1 MKTLFN
7 KISAV
12 GVTVVVS
19 LSVMISSC
27 TDLKDKSYNTIIASQ
42 FSATDQD
49 LAALA
54 GAAYV
59 NWRILLLQWNGVYR
73 ADETAGDELL
83 TPARPNGWVDGGVY
97 RRIHEHKWTTDDDI
111 SVNTWSRTFA
121 GITNC
126 NRIIYQ
132 VEQNLI
138 PVNENDK
145 KSLISEMKV
154 LRASYYWVLCNFF
167 GNVPIVD
174 RFDVPDGFLPKQN
187 TRKEVYDFIVKEI
200 TDNIGN
206 LSDLHNT
213 KTYGKFNKWAAYALL
228 AKVYLNAE
236 VYTGTAAWDKC
247 IQACDAIINSGAG
260 YGLEDNQKSVFVTNN
275 ENSKEI
281 IFALP
286 LDSKYVT
293 DWNAFDIHMQTLEPE
308 NQATYNL
315 ESSPWGGV
323 CAIPQFIN
331 TFDPDDARLKDNY
344 IQGQQYSSKGD
355 KLICTLGSM
364 VGKPLIFVNS
374 VPGVDQS
381 EETDGFRLGK
391 FEIAMGATNRL
402 SNDFPL
408 FRYADILMMKAE
420 CLLRTGHADDA
431 AAIVTQVRQRNF
443 KSNPAKAVVTGADLL
458 KGSSYDYGL
467 RNHITST
474 YEGGSDIQY
483 GRFLDELGWEFCQE
497 AHRRTDMIR
506 FGMFTKKSWLSH
518 SPNGDYRVL
527 FPIPIGEIQKN
538 SNLKQNT
545 GY

>member
-1 MKTLFN
+1 MKNLNIIITKGIMTIISLLILFP
-7 KISAV
+7 
-12 GVTVVVS
+12 
-19 LSVMISSC
+19 SC

-42 FSATDQD
+42 FKATDQD

-73 ADETAGDELL
+73 AAETSADEQVI
-83 TPARPNGWVDGGVY
+83 PARPNGWVDGGVY
-97 RRIHEHKWTTDDDI
+97 RRIHEHIWTTDDDI
-111 SVNTWSRTFA
+111 SVNTWSRTYA

-126 NRIIYQ
+126 NRVIYQ
-132 VEQNLI
+132 IEQNLI

-145 KSLISEMKV
+145 EALISEMKV
-154 LRASYYWVLCNFF
+154 LRASYYWVLCDFF
-167 GNVPIVD
+167 GNVPIID
-174 RFDVPDGFLPKQN
+174 KFDVPDGYLPTQN
-187 TRKEVYDFIVKEI
+187 TRKEVYNFIVQEI

-206 LSDLHNT
+206 LSSLNNT
-213 KTYGKFNKWAAYALL
+213 STYGKFNQWAAYALL

-236 VYTGTAAWDKC
+236 VYTGTPEWDKC
-247 IQACDAIINSGAG
+247 IQACDAVIQSNAG

-286 LDSKYVT
+286 FDSKYVT
-293 DWNAFDIHMQTLEPE
+293 DWNAWDIHMQTLEPE

-315 ESSPWGGV
+315 ESTPWGGV
-323 CAIPQFIN
+323 CAIPQFID

-355 KLICTLGSM
+355 ILICTLGAM
-364 VGKPLIFVNS
+364 LGKPLAYTNT

-408 FRYADILMMKAE
+408 FRYADILLMKAE
-420 CLLRTGHADDA
+420 SLLRTGHTDEA
-431 AAIVTQVRQRNF
+431 AALVSQVRVRDF
-443 KSNPAKAVVTGADLL
+443 LSNPSKATVSGSDLL

-474 YEGGSDIQY
+474 SEGGNDIQY

-506 FGMFTKKSWLSH
+506 FGVFTKKSWLSH
-518 SPNGDYRVL
+518 SPNGDYRAL
-527 FPIPIGEIQKN
+527 FPVPIGEIQKN
-538 SNLKQNT
+538 ANLKQNT

>member
-1 MKTLFN
+1 MKKIVKIIIIAGILVSISLPVLFP
-7 KISAV
+7 
-12 GVTVVVS
+12 
-19 LSVMISSC
+19 SC

-42 FSATDQD
+42 FKATDQD
-49 LAALA
+49 LAALL

-73 ADETAGDELL
+73 ADELAGDEQVI
-83 TPARPNGWVDGGVY
+83 PARPNGWVDGGVY

-111 SVNTWSRTFA
+111 AVNTWSRTYA

-132 VEQNLI
+132 IDQNLI
-138 PVNENDK
+138 PVNADAK
-145 KSLISEMKV
+145 TALISELKV

-174 RFDVPDGFLPKQN
+174 NFDVPDGFLPTQN
-187 TRKEVYDFIVKEI
+187 TRQEVYDFIVKEI
-200 TDNIGN
+200 TDNINN
-206 LSDLHNT
+206 LSELNNSE
-213 KTYGKFNKWAAYALL
+213 TYGKFNKWAAYALL
-228 AKVYLNAE
+228 ANVYLNAQ

-247 IQACDAIINSGAG
+247 IQACDNIINSNVGF
-260 YGLEDNQKSVFVTNN
+260 GLEDNQKNVFVTNN

-286 LDSKYVT
+286 FDSKYVT

-315 ESSPWGGV
+315 ESSPWGGL
-323 CAIPQFIN
+323 CMTPQFIN
-331 TFDPDDARLKDNY
+331 TFDPDDARLKDNF
-344 IQGQQYSSKGD
+344 IQGQQYSSAGD
-355 KLICTLGSM
+355 VLICTLGAM
-364 VGKPLIFVNS
+364 VGKPLFYTNT
-374 VPGVDQS
+374 VPGIDIS

-408 FRYADILMMKAE
+408 FRYANVLMMKAE
-420 CLLRTGHADDA
+420 CLLRTGQADA
-431 AAIVTQVRQRNF
+431 AAALVSQVRARDF
-443 KSNPAKAVVTGADLL
+443 LSNPSKATVTGDDLL
-458 KGSSYDYGL
+458 KGSCYDYGL

-474 YEGGSDIQY
+474 EEGGSDIQY

-506 FGMFTKKSWLSH
+506 FGVFTKKSWLSH
-518 SPNGDYRVL
+518 SPNGDYRAL

-538 SNLKQNT
+538 GNLKQNV